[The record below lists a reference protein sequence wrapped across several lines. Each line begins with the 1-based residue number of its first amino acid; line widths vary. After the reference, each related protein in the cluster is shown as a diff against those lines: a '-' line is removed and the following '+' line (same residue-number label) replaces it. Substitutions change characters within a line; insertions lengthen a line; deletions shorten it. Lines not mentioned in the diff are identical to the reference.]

1 MTVVSFVVPTKN
13 AARTIGA
20 CLRSLRGQHTRTAEE
35 GRVAVETQVVVVDN
49 FSDDRTAEIAR
60 AYADVVTLAG
70 PERCRQR
77 NLGAELSS
85 GEILVFIDA
94 DMVLEPTVALEV
106 ADAIVEQDLD
116 YVVLPEL
123 AFGESFFARCRALEK
138 ELYLGDPT
146 VEAGRAVRRS
156 LFEQVGGWDETLTA
170 GEDWELSDRLVA
182 AGARLGRVE
191 GRVWHDEG
199 VVRLGTQFR
208 KKRYYG
214 AWVADF
220 VRRGGGDHLAR
231 TALFAQPKRL
241 AAQPA
246 LAAGLFTLKGVEAAG
261 LAVGMADNW
270 VRRRAGR

>member
-1 MTVVSFVVPTKN
+1 MTLVSFVVPTKN
-13 AARTIGA
+13 AERTIAA
-20 CLRSLRGQHTRTAEE
+20 CLRSLRDQHTRPGAVE
-35 GRVAVETQVVVVDN
+35 GHAVETQVVVVDN
-49 FSDDRTAEIAR
+49 FSDDRTADIAR
-60 AYADVVTLAG
+60 SYADIVAVAG

-77 NLGAELSS
+77 NLGAELAS

-94 DMVLEPTVALEV
+94 DMVLEPTIALEI
-106 ADAIVEQDLD
+106 ADAIVEQGLD
-116 YVVLPEL
+116 YLVLPEL

-146 VEAGRAVRRS
+146 VEAGRAIRRS

-182 AGARLGRVE
+182 AGAKLGRVE
-191 GRVWHDEG
+191 SRVWHDEG
-199 VVRLGTQFR
+199 VVRLRTQFR

-220 VRRGGGDHLAR
+220 VRRGGSDHLAR
-231 TALFAQPKRL
+231 TALFSQPKRL

-246 LAAGLFTLKGVEAAG
+246 LTAGLFTLKGVEAAG
-261 LAVGMADNW
+261 LATGMAGTW
-270 VRRRAGR
+270 VRQRAGR